1 MISGDFNTSVI
12 WDKPTKRKKFGD
24 FMDHLESHGLV
35 SAYHHH
41 HGAERGSEPDPTL
54 WWRKK
59 VDAT

>member
-54 WWRKK
+54 
-59 VDAT
+59 